1 MYTNIPDLET
11 EVVEFNQKELDSE
24 KRIKVLEEKVRMLS
38 EQLHKMASA
47 LDLNSRQLR
56 RQNTDISNVTTVIR
70 NKLS

>member
-24 KRIKVLEEKVRMLS
+24 KRIKVLEEKIRMLS

>member
-38 EQLHKMASA
+38 EQ
-47 LDLNSRQLR
+47 
-56 RQNTDISNVTTVIR
+56 
-70 NKLS
+70 